1 MTASGRFLSVLTSGT
16 ARNVRIFS
24 VLSRLFLRLRASVNY
39 GGLMKDRSHDEAMV
53 ELFQADP
60 SYAAELLAE
69 GVQDG
74 STDELSTLERQ
85 LSVAFAAREVNST
98 S

>member
-1 MTASGRFLSVLTSGT
+1 
-16 ARNVRIFS
+16 
-24 VLSRLFLRLRASVNY
+24 
-39 GGLMKDRSHDEAMV
+39 MKDRSHDEAMA

-69 GVQDG
+69 VVQDG

-85 LSVAFAAREVNST
+85 LSVAFTAREVNST

>member
-1 MTASGRFLSVLTSGT
+1 
-16 ARNVRIFS
+16 
-24 VLSRLFLRLRASVNY
+24 
-39 GGLMKDRSHDEAMV
+39 MKDRSHDEAMA

-69 GVQDG
+69 VVQDG

-85 LSVAFAAREVNST
+85 LSVAFAAREVNLT

>member
-1 MTASGRFLSVLTSGT
+1 
-16 ARNVRIFS
+16 
-24 VLSRLFLRLRASVNY
+24 
-39 GGLMKDRSHDEAMV
+39 MKDRSHDEAMA

-69 GVQDG
+69 VVQDG

-85 LSVAFAAREVNST
+85 LSIAFAAREVNSI